1 VCGSRELTH
10 VQSDLGDEHLGGLDA
25 DAADPVQAIDRRQ
38 PARHR
43 RLVGVL
49 AGVVGLFRG
58 GWAAGMEHP
67 GQLRVVVVEAAGQ
80 RLHQGGAL
88 AAHSS
93 SGQLGKHLGSRCPAI
108 SVSTMS
114 DPRRP

>member
-1 VCGSRELTH
+1 VDAERLDL
-10 VQSDLGDEHLGGLDA
+10 VQ
-25 DAADPVQAIDRRQ
+25 
-38 PARHR
+38 
-43 RLVGVL
+43 
-49 AGVVGLFRG
+49 
-58 GWAAGMEHP
+58 EHP